1 MAAAGAAAAVLHGG
15 DAWRIPLKPTP
26 AQEPQMVKGRFLR
39 GANAIVYALSKAV
52 ALDEPK
58 ADDRGSLLAGME
70 GRILAMSSLRAVDT
84 SRGSEG
90 QQSGAASQGRK
101 PERRPQQP

>member
-1 MAAAGAAAAVLHGG
+1 MADSAQADACAGAANGEAPVSPRR
-15 DAWRIPLKPTP
+15 DCD
-26 AQEPQMVKGRFLR
+26 R
-39 GANAIVYALSKAV
+39 GELYALSKAV